1 MKRILIYIR
10 AWRRNRILRR
20 LAELD
25 LMLMEAQYEYEATL
39 WEDEECVIDQL
50 QTEMHRLEKK
60 LSRLV

>member
-25 LMLMEAQYEYEATL
+25 LMLMEAQYGYEATL